1 MSNLDFSSIG
11 TWKNPFVVSNT
22 AKNKDPLSLLMIS
35 SSVYELH
42 TGQTICLLRSVR
54 SKQIR
59 RDPFGF
65 LTVTNEFNHSG
76 AGPEIESYLDI
87 IPAFSIL
94 SSSSLNGRFMARGT
108 FLGGFCTI

>member
-1 MSNLDFSSIG
+1 
-11 TWKNPFVVSNT
+11 
-22 AKNKDPLSLLMIS
+22 MIS

-54 SKQIR
+54 SKQIQN
-59 RDPFGF
+59 DPFGF
-65 LTVTNEFNHSG
+65 LTVTNKFNHSG

-94 SSSSLNGRFMARGT
+94 SSSSLNGHFMAKGT
-108 FLGGFCTI
+108 FLEGFCTCSASSFKVILRGVTLNLPIPLNRCLYHG